1 MDKVWIAVV
10 NREDYIRVMKKA
22 EVKESQNRIEFAKKI
37 PFFKNFSYHQTKNLM
52 STVKEETFTR
62 NQYVFT

>member
-37 PFFKNFSYHQTKNLM
+37 PFFKNFSYH
-52 STVKEETFTR
+52 
-62 NQYVFT
+62 